1 MNIDENPL
9 IYSTQDGCP
18 GLETSAVLLLS
29 YFAHPRDHSQTAR
42 KRSIESKPKTC
53 ALKKKKSSSG
63 DGGDDSSDDDDGDN
77 SDDSD
82 ESDSDDGTPLTSSRG
97 RATVPDRRN
106 GSGGAAKP
114 KQKEA
119 EPVSPPR
126 QSVIAAAHNAEV
138 GSQIKVKFDTG
149 HWYSGTILKV
159 DPQRCVG
166 ASSLGY
172 MGGSF

>member
-1 MNIDENPL
+1 MKLPESA
-9 IYSTQDGCP
+9 IYSTAVCTIDVRIRLSLNQT
-18 GLETSAVLLLS
+18 TSARVAS
-29 YFAHPRDHSQTAR
+29 A
-42 KRSIESKPKTC
+42 
-53 ALKKKKSSSG
+53 ALNHRTSSG
-63 DGGDDSSDDDDGDN
+63 DGGDDSSDDDGDQN

-82 ESDSDDGTPLTSSRG
+82 EMSDSDDAAPLTSSRG
-97 RATVPDRRN
+97 RATVPDRRHR
-106 GSGGAAKP
+106 SGGSAKP

-159 DPQRCVG
+159 DPQR
-166 ASSLGY
+166 
-172 MGGSF
+172 

>member
-1 MNIDENPL
+1 MEN
-9 IYSTQDGCP
+9 
-18 GLETSAVLLLS
+18 
-29 YFAHPRDHSQTAR
+29 
-42 KRSIESKPKTC
+42 
-53 ALKKKKSSSG
+53 SSSG
-63 DGGDDSSDDDDGDN
+63 DGGDDSSDDDGK

-82 ESDSDDGTPLTSSRG
+82 EDSESDDAAPMTSSRG
-97 RATVPDRRN
+97 RATLPDRRN
-106 GSGGAAKP
+106 GSGGSAKQP

-159 DPQRCVG
+159 DPQRCDRPTGWLGVWLVRSFVG
-166 ASSLGY
+166 FALCPPRRVGRVFCAVLVGLAVIS
-172 MGGSF
+172 GSRPGRPLE

>member
-1 MNIDENPL
+1 MLPPF
-9 IYSTQDGCP
+9 STFV
-18 GLETSAVLLLS
+18 SATLNGWNGSNQIKTQTL
-29 YFAHPRDHSQTAR
+29 DHD
-42 KRSIESKPKTC
+42 
-53 ALKKKKSSSG
+53 SSG
-63 DGGDDSSDDDDGDN
+63 DGGDSSSSN

-82 ESDSDDGTPLTSSRG
+82 EDSDSDDATPLTSSRG
-97 RATVPDRRN
+97 RATVPDRRRH
-106 GSGGAAKP
+106 GSGGAAKQQP

-159 DPQRCVG
+159 DPQRCG
-166 ASSLGY
+166 AVTAGY
-172 MGGSF
+172 LAI

>member
-1 MNIDENPL
+1 MPT
-9 IYSTQDGCP
+9 SGCRCTRTIIVP
-18 GLETSAVLLLS
+18 NLL
-29 YFAHPRDHSQTAR
+29 
-42 KRSIESKPKTC
+42 KSKFLLYNQVFSKHLKTC
-53 ALKKKKSSSG
+53 FFFFLPFPPPRIHQRPSTPTNSSE
-63 DGGDDSSDDDDGDN
+63 DSSDDN
-77 SDDSD
+77 KSDDSD
-82 ESDSDDGTPLTSSRG
+82 EESDSDDPLTSSRG

-114 KQKEA
+114 KQKDA

-159 DPQRCVG
+159 DPQRCGWLNWLAVPVG
-166 ASSLGY
+166 LFVTA
-172 MGGSF
+172 F

>member
-1 MNIDENPL
+1 M
-9 IYSTQDGCP
+9 
-18 GLETSAVLLLS
+18 
-29 YFAHPRDHSQTAR
+29 
-42 KRSIESKPKTC
+42 
-53 ALKKKKSSSG
+53 
-63 DGGDDSSDDDDGDN
+63 DDSSSSDDGDN

-159 DPQRCVG
+159 DPQRCAGAGRGWGAGGGVAG
-166 ASSLGY
+166 SCSASSA
-172 MGGSF
+172 